1 MSAYYRQIAS
11 ATVVANPTLG
21 AITEDRV
28 AFGALIIT
36 SSGSAIF
43 VKEIESMETEK
54 KENGDAGTWSFTAPL
69 AVNHNTASVIGPMD
83 LVALYAVR
91 IQADL
96 IGQATAALRV
106 FNLFPEAKSGG
117 YTYGSAG
124 ASVIKQLGLDSANC
138 LMIGMI
144 DRVEEGYDF
153 EASSLTLTVY
163 GRDLTKVLIDND
175 VYVPYTV
182 AAGGE
187 NGIASVLAGVS
198 FAKETSGTQFLLDIL
213 DIFVAKN
220 PDRIA
225 QVINNDP
232 NFTLSSQDVL
242 QSIAQFG
249 YPWRNFLRVDA
260 LIAGFH
266 HIGNGQFPRFA
277 VQNGSAWTNI
287 TELRNFPIARIFVDE
302 IGRLIFDDTWSAWGM
317 APPATAAKLL
327 SVGTDGNPRQPL
339 AVVNSEVRSVS
350 FSQADDNVLTGISIQ
365 QPLITFGD
373 FQPASFP
380 VFSAPQHAATSTIQ
394 VYGYRCGKF
403 VSQYDDPQAY
413 QLTPSGVPTPNDP
426 TQNALAARYPI
437 LWQLH
442 NNLWEATFVLKGNV
456 KWRAG
461 ARLSTTLGGSQAAT
475 RPQTG
480 YSKEWYIMS
489 VAHSLSFGAD
499 WTTTVKARFPLDPA
513 GSVLAA
519 NVVGGNAA
527 PL

>member
-1 MSAYYRQIAS
+1 
-11 ATVVANPTLG
+11 
-21 AITEDRV
+21 
-28 AFGALIIT
+28 
-36 SSGSAIF
+36 
-43 VKEIESMETEK
+43 
-54 KENGDAGTWSFTAPL
+54 
-69 AVNHNTASVIGPMD
+69 
-83 LVALYAVR
+83 
-91 IQADL
+91 
-96 IGQATAALRV
+96 
-106 FNLFPEAKSGG
+106 
-117 YTYGSAG
+117 
-124 ASVIKQLGLDSANC
+124 
-138 LMIGMI
+138 
-144 DRVEEGYDF
+144 
-153 EASSLTLTVY
+153 
-163 GRDLTKVLIDND
+163 
-175 VYVPYTV
+175 
-182 AAGGE
+182 
-187 NGIASVLAGVS
+187 VS
-198 FAKETSGTQFLLDIL
+198 FAKETSGTQMLLDML

-232 NFTLSSQDVL
+232 NFTLSKKDVL

-266 HIGNGQFPRFA
+266 HIGNGQFPQFA

-327 SVGTDGNPRQPL
+327 SPGTDGNARQPL
-339 AVVNSEVRSVS
+339 AVVNSEVRSIS
-350 FSQADDNVLTGISIQ
+350 FSQADDDVLTGISIQ

-413 QLTPSGVPTPNDP
+413 QLTPSGVPTPNDA

-489 VAHSLSFGAD
+489 VTHSLSFGAD